1 MKPQPIIITPKEN
14 LELSIKALSA
24 YNVRPE
30 IIKDMLKQ
38 LDLII
43 DLNNN
48 KPNIILVGNN
58 RQKIKS

>member
-1 MKPQPIIITPKEN
+1 MTPKKH
-14 LELSIKALSA
+14 LEISITALRA

-43 DLNNN
+43 DLNDN

-58 RQKIKS
+58 KQKI